1 MHYTDCGSVLAD
13 GCMSPAFLRGGSIV
27 RFDLL
32 PLVGVGVKTARGA
45 LVDEVIFLAALRR
58 FQTSPVKTL
67 RFVALITFYPFSYW
81 QCKAP
86 DAGRYGLSYPR

>member
-1 MHYTDCGSVLAD
+1 
-13 GCMSPAFLRGGSIV
+13 MSPAFVRVGSIV
-27 RFDLL
+27 RTELS
-32 PLVGVGVKTARGA
+32 PLVAVGVKTARGA

-58 FQTSPVKTL
+58 FQNSPVKTL